1 MSLDGPS
8 FIHVKKC
15 CLGVDALLALHSNVL
30 VMHFGRSPTAGHPAV
45 VVVKKERAS
54 CVSHSYPTSTV
65 TLAVYI
71 CVNNC
76 SPSIHKTLL
85 SDL

>member
-8 FIHVKKC
+8 FIQVKKF

-30 VMHFGRSPTAGHPAV
+30 VMHFGRAPTAGHPAV

-54 CVSHSYPTSTV
+54 CEAKSSACFS
-65 TLAVYI
+65 
-71 CVNNC
+71 
-76 SPSIHKTLL
+76 
-85 SDL
+85 